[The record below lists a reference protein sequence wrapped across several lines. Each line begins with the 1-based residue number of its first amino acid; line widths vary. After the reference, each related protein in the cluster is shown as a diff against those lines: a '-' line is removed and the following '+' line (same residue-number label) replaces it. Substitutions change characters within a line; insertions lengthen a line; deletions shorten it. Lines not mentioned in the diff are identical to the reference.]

1 MTTPRSWRQTLLGSL
16 QGQLQ
21 LATYLAVF
29 IGFTGASSAGLWI
42 GQRNLIHNNLRELRR
57 SADSI
62 QQCLRKGGTGDAHVR
77 QELLLHSGIRTSLWI
92 EQPDGSL
99 VLPESDHLSISDQT
113 IRAAMAANQKR
124 IVGLQQQLRLGENQY
139 VSELVEQFPSGARL
153 WISHEVSSN
162 QQALSHY
169 LGLMIV
175 IWGSCLIITL
185 VAVSA
190 LVRRIVQPLQ
200 QLNAATDDVTAET
213 LTSARLTLKHGPI
226 EVLQLGGTYNAL
238 LERLSQSWELQR
250 QFVSTVSHELRTPLT
265 IVQGYL
271 HRTIRR
277 GDNLSAGQLKG
288 LQTAEEESIRM
299 RRLLDD
305 LLDLSRSDSGRLS
318 ISNEPVQLIDQLEQV
333 VDLARSTLSRT
344 IELNVPAQSAQDTV
358 TVQAD
363 PARLRQ
369 VLLDLIENADKYSP
383 NDRPIHLAL
392 RLDQEFACVDVID
405 EGIGIPADEQERVF
419 ERFQRASNA
428 TEKTGSGL
436 GLSVVKLLVEG
447 MGGTIGVSSRI
458 DEGSCFTVRLP
469 R

>member
-1 MTTPRSWRQTLLGSL
+1 MTSPRSWRQTLLGSL

-42 GQRNLIHNNLRELRR
+42 GQRNLIQNNFRELRR

-62 QQCLRKGGTGDAHVR
+62 QMCLVKGEGNPDVVQ
-77 QELLLHSGIRTSLWI
+77 QELLLHSSMRTSLWL
-92 EQPDGSL
+92 EKADGVL
-99 VLPESDHLSISDQT
+99 VLPESDHLAISDQT

-139 VSELVEQFPSGARL
+139 LSELVEQFPSGARL

-175 IWGSCLIITL
+175 IWGSCLMITL

-213 LTSARLTLKHGPI
+213 LTSARLTLNHGPI

-277 GDNLSAGQLKG
+277 GNNLSAGQLKG

-318 ISNEPVQLIDQLEQV
+318 ISNEAVQLIDQLEQV
-333 VDLARSTLSRT
+333 VDLARSTLSRR
-344 IELNVPAQSAQDTV
+344 IELNVPEQSAQDTV